1 MVGGDR
7 NQEGFGGQEEGQ
19 DDEEDRAAQGVPGVQ
34 AARPGAAEAG
44 EALRAVRRQEEE
56 GADDP
61 VLACIV
67 LRLAP

>member
-1 MVGGDR
+1 M
-7 NQEGFGGQEEGQ
+7 
-19 DDEEDRAAQGVPGVQ
+19 Q

>member
-7 NQEGFGGQEEGQ
+7 NQEGFGGQS